1 MALQAKVV
9 SHADAW
15 KKIEKTNLDNAIRAM
30 SDTILNDSRM
40 RAPKLTGALRSDGT
54 VEKVGE
60 YTYRITYGDSRVPY
74 ARLRHYVNNKN
85 PQTKYYLEDAGDKV
99 AKEGLKRFL

>member
-1 MALQAKVV
+1 MTSSMTVQPSLDVV
-9 SHADAW
+9 N
-15 KKIEKTNLDNAIRAM
+15 KIVMTNLDNGLRAM
-30 SDTILNDSRM
+30 SDTVLNDSRM

-54 VEKVGE
+54 VEKVSTMH
-60 YTYRITYGDSRVPY
+60 YSVKYGDSRVPY

-85 PQTKYYLEDAGDKV
+85 PQTKYYLQDAGDKV